1 MKDNTLKKLSA
12 IVRKRII
19 EKPEG
24 SYVSKLLKK
33 GKVKIANKLGEEAVE
48 TVSAFLAEEKNQII
62 EESADLI
69 FHLIVLLEYS
79 GLSFDEVIEILNKR
93 MKNDWYTKLQ

>member
-12 IVRKRII
+12 IIRKRII

-79 GLSFDEVIEILNKR
+79 DLSFDEVIKILNKR
-93 MKNDWYTKLQ
+93 MKDDWYTKL

>member
-1 MKDNTLKKLSA
+1 MKDNTLKKLSE

-33 GKVKIANKLGEEAVE
+33 GKVKIANKVGEEAVE
-48 TVSAFLAEEKNQII
+48 TVSAFLAEEKNQIC

-79 GLSFDEVIEILNKR
+79 GLSFDDVIEILNKR
-93 MKNDWYTKLQ
+93 MKND

>member
-1 MKDNTLKKLSA
+1 MNDNTLEKLSA
-12 IVRKRII
+12 IVRRRII

-24 SYVSKLLKK
+24 SYISKLLKK
-33 GKVKIANKLGEEAVE
+33 GKVKIANKVGEEAVE
-48 TVSAFLAEEKNQII
+48 TVSAFLAEEKKQII

-79 GLSFDEVIEILNKR
+79 GLSLDEVVKILNKR
-93 MKNDWYTKLQ
+93 MKND

>member
-79 GLSFDEVIEILNKR
+79 DLSFDEVIKILNKR
-93 MKNDWYTKLQ
+93 MKND

>member
-12 IVRKRII
+12 IIRKRII
-19 EKPEG
+19 EKPKD

-79 GLSFDEVIEILNKR
+79 DLSFDEVIKILNKR
-93 MKNDWYTKLQ
+93 MKDD